1 VAQTPISSRKVWGVG
16 SGGWVGIRGSPDL
29 DAKFLEKHP
38 VNQHLHKS
46 IQVCKMHH
54 NKGKLHDA
62 AFEILLTWYMRLS
75 YKIETTLSVAEEDK
89 ALVNVSYQPFLVD
102 EHVKHILL
110 LSPAPKRLTKRTLL
124 LLLEVVT
131 YLPTCHSSSLHLQ
144 NPHIQKL
151 DNLQARM
158 TWNRRKSK
166 KKHLKHGKWD
176 TQPGKE
182 RGKKKKKNLKSR

>member
-1 VAQTPISSRKVWGVG
+1 MGCGFR
-16 SGGWVGIRGSPDL
+16 WVGGGCWRESRLGCKVSW
-29 DAKFLEKHP
+29 E

-62 AFEILLTWYMRLS
+62 AFEILLMWYMRLW
-75 YKIETTLSVAEEDK
+75 YKIETTLSVAEGDK

-102 EHVKHILL
+102 EHVEHIQL

-131 YLPTCHSSSLHLQ
+131 YLPTCRSPSLHLQ

-151 DNLQARM
+151 DNLQVRM

-166 KKHLKHGKWD
+166 KKNLKHGKWD

-182 RGKKKKKNLKSR
+182 RGKKKKKNSKSR

>member
-1 VAQTPISSRKVWGVG
+1 VG

-46 IQVCKMHH
+46 IQVRKMHH
-54 NKGKLHDA
+54 NNGKLHDA
-62 AFEILLTWYMRLS
+62 ASEILLIWYMRLS

-131 YLPTCHSSSLHLQ
+131 YLPTCRSSSLHLQ

-166 KKHLKHGKWD
+166 KKYLKHGK
-176 TQPGKE
+176 
-182 RGKKKKKNLKSR
+182 

>member
-1 VAQTPISSRKVWGVG
+1 MAFQKLHTCGTNTYIIKKGMGCGFR
-16 SGGWVGIRGSPDL
+16 WVGGHQRESRFGCKVSWE
-29 DAKFLEKHP
+29 ASS
-38 VNQHLHKS
+38 KS
-46 IQVCKMHH
+46 
-54 NKGKLHDA
+54 A
-62 AFEILLTWYMRLS
+62 
-75 YKIETTLSVAEEDK
+75 
-89 ALVNVSYQPFLVD
+89 PFLVD